1 MEIKRESCVYCGKE
15 LTEASRSTRK
25 YCDDKCRKR
34 NFNKVSPDKRK
45 ESNKRYRDKKTVT
58 N

>member
-1 MEIKRESCVYCGKE
+1 MEIKRASCEYCGKE

-34 NFNKVSPDKRK
+34 NFNKVSADKRR
-45 ESNKRYRDKKTVT
+45 ESNRRYRSKRTVI